1 MGLKGFDFK
10 SAQDVWDD
18 MRACTPSM
26 AGATYEKMEKPE
38 SVHWPCPTVEHAGT
52 PILHKD
58 KFSSADGLGTFFGI
72 EYRQPAEVA
81 DAEYP
86 FTLMTGRL
94 IFHYHTRTQTER
106 CAVLDYEVPEAY
118 VQINTIDAK
127 KLGIKEGEKI
137 KLLSRRGEVATLA
150 RVTDEVAPGVLYMS
164 MHFGTGAVNLL
175 TNTALDP
182 MSKMPELKHCA
193 VAVKKIAGVN

>member
-1 MGLKGFDFK
+1 
-10 SAQDVWDD
+10 
-18 MRACTPSM
+18 
-26 AGATYEKMEKPE
+26 
-38 SVHWPCPTVEHAGT
+38 
-52 PILHKD
+52 
-58 KFSSADGLGTFFGI
+58 
-72 EYRQPAEVA
+72 
-81 DAEYP
+81 
-86 FTLMTGRL
+86 MTGRV

-106 CAVLDYEVPEAY
+106 CKVLDYEVPEAF
-118 VQINTIDAK
+118 VQINTIDAR

-175 TNTALDP
+175 TNKALDP